1 MDSPIVF
8 LHGLLVNGSLWED
21 VVALLPGRECVVL
34 ELPLGAHAVPAANR
48 SAVTPVGVADFV
60 AAELARRDLHN
71 VTLVANDTGGAI
83 AQLLVVRHPERI
95 AKLVLTPCD
104 ALEVFPPAVFKPL
117 FAAGR
122 SRVSLAA
129 AVQPLRLPFAR
140 RLPIGYGWLTKRA
153 RDETLAG
160 WSAALLRGGE
170 PLADAA
176 HFFRHVD
183 RGVLLDA
190 APRLRAFDGEV
201 MIAWPP
207 GDRCFPIALGRRLAA
222 QFRDARFVEIEDSYS
237 FVPLDQPAALA
248 ALL

>member
-34 ELPLGAHAVPAANR
+34 ELPLGAHAVPAADR
-48 SAVTPVGVADFV
+48 STVTPAGVADLV
-60 AAELARRDLHN
+60 AQELARRELRN
-71 VTLVANDTGGAI
+71 VTIVANDTGGAI
-83 AQLLVVRHPERI
+83 AQLLVTRHPERI
-95 AKLVLTPCD
+95 AKLVLTPSD

-117 FAAGR
+117 FLAGR
-122 SRVSLAA
+122 SRVTLSAF
-129 AVQPLRLPFAR
+129 VQSLRLPFAR
-140 RLPIGYGWLTKRA
+140 RLPIAYGWLTKRA

-183 RGVLLDA
+183 PGVLLDA
-190 APRLRAFDGEV
+190 APRLRACAGEGI
-201 MIAWPP
+201 IAGPP
-207 GDRCFPIALGRRLAA
+207 EDRCFPIALGRRLAA
-222 QFRDARFVEIEDSYS
+222 QFQHATLVEIEDSYS
-237 FVPLDQPAALA
+237 FVPLDQPAA
-248 ALL
+248 